1 MTPRLSFDPSS
12 GLQNRPT
19 FTLPP
24 LILHPFAD
32 STGPGKLV
40 ESSRASLKLQG
51 LLPAGESSRE
61 DLDKALL
68 DGRYSE
74 LRMLFYV
81 GKDLA
86 RWIDQ
91 CLEFAE
97 RNREQLP
104 AGTSYQSFA
113 AMLVKDAPANVQ
125 SKLRK
130 WGVADYKSIFSARA
144 RPAYHVRGGAGPRS
158 AVGRIRAQLF
168 PLRRPDLRRQTGRMR
183 FHAGHFGATATSTC
197 TLPANIRECWNEAG
211 TKARTSAGL
220 SSPRRLLAGL

>member
-1 MTPRLSFDPSS
+1 MTPRLSFDTAPQRQPECS
-12 GLQNRPT
+12 
-19 FTLPP
+19 LPP

-32 STGPGKLV
+32 AGGPGKLI

-61 DLDKALL
+61 DLDRALL

-97 RNREQLP
+97 RNRYLLP
-104 AGTSYQSFA
+104 PGVAYQSFA
-113 AMLVKDAPANVQ
+113 SMLVKDAPLNVQ

-130 WGVADYKSIFSARA
+130 WGVADYKSIFTRA
-144 RPAYHVRGGAGPRS
+144 LGL
-158 AVGRIRAQLF
+158 QCLF
-168 PLRRPDLRRQTGRMR
+168 
-183 FHAGHFGATATSTC
+183 ATAPSRDVLSDEFVRSYYRYADQIFATKQG
-197 TLPANIRECWNEAG
+197 ECDF
-211 TKARTSAGL
+211 TPVSSAQCRFEL
-220 SSPRRLLAGL
+220 YSSGEYSRLLERSWEGN